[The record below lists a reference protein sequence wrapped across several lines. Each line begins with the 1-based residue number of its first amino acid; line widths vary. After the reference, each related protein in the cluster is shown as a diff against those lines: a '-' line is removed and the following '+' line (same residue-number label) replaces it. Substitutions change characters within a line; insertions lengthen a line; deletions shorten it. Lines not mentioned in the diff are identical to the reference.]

1 MKMTRFTKILS
12 LLLCLALVVAIAVF
26 AGCSKKDETAP
37 ETTTAAV
44 VDVAEEATKL
54 GEGEKVFKFIAKD
67 ADGNETKFEI
77 SSNAETVGA
86 ALLENNLIAGDESEY
101 GLYVKTVNGIT
112 LDYDADHMYWAFYVD
127 DAYAEKGVDSTEL
140 VAGSTYSFVA
150 TAG

>member
-26 AGCSKKDETAP
+26 AGCGKQNNDTV
-37 ETTTAAV
+37 TTTAA
-44 VDVAEEATKL
+44 ASLSEEATKL
-54 GEGEKVFKFIAKD
+54 GQGEKVFTFIAKD
-67 ADGNETKFEI
+67 ADGKETKFEI
-77 SSNAETVGA
+77 SSDAATVGA

-112 LDYDADHMYWAFYVD
+112 LDYDADHMYWSFYVG
-127 DAYAEKGVDSTEL
+127 DAYAEKGVDATEL
-140 VAGSTYSFVA
+140 VAGTTYSFVA

>member
-1 MKMTRFTKILS
+1 MKMTKFTKILS
-12 LLLCLALVVAIAVF
+12 LLLCLALVAAIAIF
-26 AGCSKKDETAP
+26 AGCSKQNNEAV
-37 ETTTAAV
+37 TTTAAAA
-44 VDVAEEATKL
+44 AETVEVTKL
-54 GEGEKVFKFIAKD
+54 GEGEKVFTFIAKD
-67 ADGNETKFEI
+67 ADEKETKFEI
-77 SSNAETVGA
+77 SSNADTVGA

-127 DAYAEKGVDSTEL
+127 GAYAEKGVDATEL